1 MRKITFNEE
10 TISDIRSFAEDGHS
24 LMETCNRFTL
34 TPDVLKR
41 VAKENNITFVR
52 KRSNYEKPVPE
63 DKVNIICNLFA
74 NTNMDLQSI
83 RTEVG
88 IRYDRMLSVISEN
101 FSEEYCNQRKSK
113 LYRLSKLGKK
123 NPTYGKAGKNHP
135 NYKGIVNDGNG
146 YLMCLKPEWYT
157 GRSGS
162 KHVFVHSVV
171 VCENLG
177 LTEIPHGYVV
187 HHIDGNKKNN
197 SIDNLALMTISAH
210 GKIHAIERNLCKV
223 QRPEKIRR
231 GDPKRLTM
239 IDM

>member
-10 TISDIRSFAEDGHS
+10 TISEIRSFAEDGHS

-113 LYRLSKLGKK
+113 LYRLSKLGEK
-123 NPTYGKAGKNHP
+123 NPTYGKAGKDHP

-157 GRSGS
+157 GRVGS

-171 VCENLG
+171 VCENIG

-231 GDPKRLTM
+231 GDPKTP
-239 IDM
+239 DND